1 MNILSIYLLKALR
14 KVYAKVMNLPPL
26 TDPDSVHDP
35 DESSKIIYEELLSE
49 KPSMIARFGAI
60 ELLMIKNYLG
70 IIKPGKRSITK
81 FIMGKE
87 LPWWWERN
95 CIRTM
100 RTNAGFFPPTVEKI
114 EQFCKLMIEDVTYID
129 VFVSWSDAICHFKK
143 ELAHCPRI
151 NIEVINPFFAKT
163 PWTKALEG
171 KKVLV
176 VHPFA
181 RSIEQQYQK
190 RELLFENKD
199 ILPVFDLKTIRA
211 VQSIG
216 GVSYGFS
223 DWFEALEYMK
233 AEIDSTD
240 YDICLLGCGAYG
252 FPLAAHVKR
261 SGKKAVHVGG
271 SLQLLFG
278 IRGNRWENPDFNPVF
293 NYAALMNEHWIKP
306 GEEEKPET
314 AGQVEGAC
322 YW

>member
-1 MNILSIYLLKALR
+1 MNTLSIYTLKALR
-14 KVYAKVMNLPPL
+14 KIYTQVMNIQSP
-26 TDPDSVHDP
+26 TDPDSIHDP
-35 DESSKIIYEELLSE
+35 DEASKIVYDEILSE

-60 ELLMIKNYLG
+60 ELLMVKNYLG
-70 IIKPGKRSITK
+70 IHKQGKRSITK

-87 LPWWWERN
+87 LPWWWEQS

-114 EQFCKLMIEDVTYID
+114 EQFCKLMIEDVTYLD
-129 VFVSWSDAICHFKK
+129 VFVSWSDAIRHFEK
-143 ELAHCPRI
+143 ELASCPRI
-151 NIEVINPFFAKT
+151 NIEVVNPFFAKL

-181 RSIEQQYQK
+181 SSIERQYIK

-199 ILPVFDLKTIRA
+199 ILPAFDLKTIRA

-216 GVSYGFS
+216 GVSHGFS

-233 AEIDSTD
+233 NEIDSTD

-252 FPLAAHVKR
+252 FPLAAHIKR

-278 IRGNRWENPDFNPVF
+278 IRGNRWEDPSFNPLF

-306 GEEEKPET
+306 CEEEKPKT
-314 AGQVEGAC
+314 ADQVEGAC